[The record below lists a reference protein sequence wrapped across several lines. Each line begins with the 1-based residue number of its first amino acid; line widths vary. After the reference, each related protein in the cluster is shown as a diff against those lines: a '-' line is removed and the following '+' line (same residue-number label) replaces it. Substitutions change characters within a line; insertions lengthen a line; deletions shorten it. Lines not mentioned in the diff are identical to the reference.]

1 VESQDL
7 RNVTVFC
14 GSSRRVDPAYIEAAE
29 RLGRLVGARRA
40 RLIYGGGAVGLMGIA
55 AKAALEA
62 GADVV
67 GVIPRFLV
75 EREVAMLE
83 VTELIETT
91 SMHERK
97 AIMAERADAFI
108 VLPGGL
114 GTLDE
119 TFEILTWAQL
129 GLHDKP
135 IGILNVNGFFDGL
148 LAHID
153 HAREAGFIDEASMP
167 DVVVETTVE
176 KLWATLTERL

>member
-1 VESQDL
+1 MKSQGL
-7 RNVTVFC
+7 HSVTLFC
-14 GSSRRVDPAYIEAAE
+14 GSSRQVDPAFLTAAE
-29 RLGRLVGARRA
+29 DLGRLLGARRA

-55 AKAALEA
+55 ARAALES

-75 EREVAMLE
+75 EREIAMLE
-83 VTELIETT
+83 VTELIETQ

-153 HAREAGFIDEASMP
+153 HTRKSGFIAEASMP
-167 DVVVETTVE
+167 EVIVE
-176 KLWATLTERL
+176 KTVPELWATLADRL